1 MRFHVLLLTLN
12 CKSVFSRSD
21 DATSPHSLLCDV
33 TLIKFDWKCC
43 FSSSSRKSNCKKQL
57 PRNIQK
63 QPPEVFRKKN
73 VILKISQNSH
83 ENTYTRVSFLIK
95 LQDSDNYLYRC
106 FPVNFAKLFP
116 SLYFE
121 LKARK
126 RVLRFQWRHNDASSP
141 KAKIM
146 AGYRQFSTLW
156 HIGNNNQHS
165 NLSQKETPKY
175 LN

>member
-1 MRFHVLLLTLN
+1 MTPQALIHYCVTSHLSSLTENVALVVP
-12 CKSVFSRSD
+12 KEKAIVRSNSQE
-21 DATSPHSLLCDV
+21 TYRSSHR
-33 TLIKFDWKCC
+33 KC
-43 FSSSSRKSNCKKQL
+43 SA
-57 PRNIQK
+57 
-63 QPPEVFRKKN
+63 KKN

-156 HIGNNNQHS
+156 HIGNNNQQL
-165 NLSQKETPKY
+165 NLSHKETPKY